1 MAEPKPEPEKG
12 PIIGPDGYPVTG
24 LDEDPVTG
32 PDEDIELKTSENE
45 PLEEDDETVDPI
57 KYYN

>member
-32 PDEDIELKTSENE
+32 PDEDIELKTSENK
-45 PLEEDDETVDPI
+45 LITRKI
-57 KYYN
+57 G